1 LHREQHP
8 AESSPDPAEQKMA
21 DRVRGFDWARTP
33 LGPIQTWPASLRVA
47 VELCLNN
54 PFPMH
59 VWWGPQLINIYNDA
73 HIPVLGKRHPN
84 ALGKPASQVWPDVWE
99 ILAPQV
105 EAVMHRGQST
115 WNERT
120 HVVLERNGVPE
131 DAWFTWSY
139 SPIADETG
147 KIGGLFCVSTEETA
161 KVLAEQE
168 RDRLETQRQ
177 RQRATEK
184 ALAEEALRDTN
195 TLLRG
200 ISDSTG
206 DVIFAKDRQGRM
218 RFANPA
224 ALALIGRPMDQILG
238 KTDDEFLEDKESARV
253 AMENDRRVMET
264 GVSADFEEIV
274 PLADGTRRTWFSR
287 KMPHRDSEGNVIGLL
302 GISRDITERKAA
314 EDAARR
320 AQEVAETASKAKDR
334 PLAVVS
340 HELRTP
346 LNPILAITSHLEERR
361 DLPADLREDLAMIRR
376 NVEQEARIVD
386 DLLSVTRL
394 QRGKIIL
401 HHEAVDLNRLLQS
414 VITKYLALATVKQ
427 INLRSYLPVTSPHLW
442 ADPGRLEQV
451 LTNLLD
457 NALKFT
463 PERGSITIRCT
474 LTGGQRVRIE
484 ISDTGVGIE
493 PEVLPK
499 LFTPFEQGEQTVTR
513 RFGGLGLGLVIVKGI
528 VDLHRGSV
536 TATSAGRG
544 KGSTVLLELES
555 MALAAEEPKDSHTS
569 DGAATNKRE
578 PLSADGNGARA
589 SAPAPNGKTNGARTR
604 ILLVEDHV
612 DTLKVMRRIPM
623 SLGYAVLTAAN
634 VREAMQKID
643 GEAFDLL
650 VSDIGLPDGSGLDI
664 MRAVRERKQTKGIA
678 LSGFGND
685 DDIRRSKEAGFE
697 EHLVKPVNLGVLDST
712 LRKIAPAQRVA
723 V

>member
-1 LHREQHP
+1 
-8 AESSPDPAEQKMA
+8 MA
-21 DRVRGFDWARTP
+21 ARVRAFDWSKTP
-33 LGPIQTWPASLRVA
+33 LGPIQSWPASLRVA

-54 PFPMH
+54 QFPMH
-59 VWWGPQLINIYNDA
+59 VWWGSDLINIYNDA
-73 HIPVLGKRHPN
+73 HIPVLGKRHPD
-84 ALGKPASQVWPDVWE
+84 ALGKPAAKVWPDAWE
-99 ILAPQV
+99 LLAPQV
-105 EAVMHRGQST
+105 EAVMQRGQST
-115 WNERT
+115 WNQHT

-147 KIGGLFCVSTEETA
+147 QVRGLICVATEETA
-161 KVLAEQE
+161 TVLAEQE
-168 RDRLETQRQ
+168 RDRLELQRQ

-218 RFANPA
+218 RFANPS
-224 ALALIGRPMDQILG
+224 ALALIGKPMDQILG
-238 KTDDEFLEDKESARV
+238 KTDDEFLEDKEAART

-264 GVSADFEEIV
+264 GVAADFEEV
-274 PLADGTRRTWFSR
+274 ATLPDGTRRIWFSR
-287 KMPHRDSEGNVIGLL
+287 KMPYRDGEANVIGLL

-334 PLAVVS
+334 LLAVVS

-346 LNPILAITSHLEERR
+346 LNPILAITSHLEART

-401 HHEAVDLNRLLQS
+401 HHEAVDLNRLLENI
-414 VITKYLALATVKQ
+414 VGKYSAPAAVKQ
-427 INLRSYLPVTSPHLW
+427 INLRMSLPANSPHLW

-457 NALKFT
+457 NAMKFT
-463 PERGSITIRCT
+463 PERGSITVRCT
-474 LTGGQRVRIE
+474 STGQHVRIE
-484 ISDTGVGIE
+484 VADTGVGIE

-536 TATSAGRG
+536 TATSEGRD
-544 KGSTVLLELES
+544 KGTTVALELES
-555 MALAAEEPKDSHTS
+555 MPLAADEPKDTRAPDGVSTINS
-569 DGAATNKRE
+569 DVSSNAGKGSRSST
-578 PLSADGNGARA
+578 PS
-589 SAPAPNGKTNGARTR
+589 PNGNAGAARTR
-604 ILLVEDHV
+604 ILLVEDHA
-612 DTLKVMRRIPM
+612 DTLKVMRRILTT
-623 SLGYAVLTAAN
+623 LGYAVLTAAN

-650 VSDIGLPDGSGLDI
+650 LSDIGLPDGSGLDI
-664 MRAVRERKQTKGIA
+664 MRAVRDRKQTKGIA
-678 LSGFGND
+678 LSGFGNE

-697 EHLVKPVNLGVLDST
+697 EHLVKPVNMAMLDST
-712 LRKIAPAQRVA
+712 LRRVA
-723 V
+723 LDQGAAV